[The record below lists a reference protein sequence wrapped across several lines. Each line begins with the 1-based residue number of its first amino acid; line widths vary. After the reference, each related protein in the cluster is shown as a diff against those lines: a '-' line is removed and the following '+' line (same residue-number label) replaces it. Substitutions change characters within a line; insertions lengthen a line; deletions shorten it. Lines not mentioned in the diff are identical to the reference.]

1 MGIATPEGQPVV
13 VDVPSDALAPDA
25 VMQEEVLS
33 SIKAEPGRLV
43 RVVQAGSR
51 AFRACVVGGYNAE
64 GRLEG
69 ALQRFI
75 AGDDPRRYPR
85 NRYDR

>member
-13 VDVPSDALAPDA
+13 VDTASDALAPEV
-25 VMQEEVLS
+25 VMQEEALS
-33 SIKAEPGRLV
+33 SIEAEAGHLA